1 MKRLLI
7 AVAVATAFPAAAQTT
22 TTTTTS
28 TSTTASTSTASST
41 TQAPMSE
48 QKLVEKYT
56 DLAGS
61 KKNSQSLVDGLRD
74 SKKITLTDGKTTT
87 TIDPPTQKMGYG
99 NVNLALGIAEKSLAD
114 AGITNPTTDQLKTAL
129 MGGEIKTRTGTVKL
143 EGVLQMRADGMGW
156 GQIARKLDF
165 KVGDVAG
172 NGAGKPERVSHA
184 RADKP
189 ERANRADRP
198 DRPERPSRPDK
209 PERPGK

>member
-7 AVAVATAFPAAAQTT
+7 AAFCLPIAAWAQTT
-22 TTTTTS
+22 ATS
-28 TSTTASTSTASST
+28 T
-41 TQAPMSE
+41 QPMSE
-48 QKLVEKYT
+48 QKLVQKYT

-61 KKNSQSLVDGLRD
+61 EKNSRALVDGLRD

-99 NVNLALGIAEKSLAD
+99 NVNLALGMAEKSLAD
-114 AGITNPTTDQLKTAL
+114 AGITNPTTEQLRTAL

-156 GQIARKLDF
+156 GQIANKLGF
-165 KVGDVAG
+165 KVGEVAG
-172 NGAGKPERVSHA
+172 NAPAKAERVAH

-189 ERANRADRP
+189 DRPAKVDRPDRP
-198 DRPERPSRPDK
+198 DRPERAARPDK